1 MSNLLNWP
9 NWTVIRVKETDT
21 TITKLCPDC
30 GRPLVERTNRATG
43 ETFLGCSQYPAC
55 THSEPLPEA
64 LRLRRAGVRDM
75 FDDERQSV

>member
-9 NWTVIRVKETDT
+9 NWTVIRVEETDT